1 MAQTLTC
8 PRCNAE
14 YGRTKDGSRMV
25 ALSYP
30 LAYYAYSTDCPQCGI
45 PMRRHDFGPV
55 EDASPSGA
63 EVVVNG

>member
-8 PRCNAE
+8 PRCNQQ

-25 ALSYP
+25 TLAGP
-30 LAYYAYSTDCPQCGI
+30 LHYSPLGPCPQCGV
-45 PMRRHDFGPV
+45 PMRRHDRGPV